1 MNKAIYTIIGLLL
14 ILSCSQDPKTKNYS
28 EESLKD
34 DLMLFNDSERG
45 LIQTFI
51 IRQTMINEM
60 GEMRE
65 MFGISDSNLVTLN
78 TLSYGDIISAQ
89 TLFLN
94 EQARQDSI
102 AKDKEE
108 KQRLLFEQKQDS
120 LQKFVQIS
128 VIDVFKKESDWGGD
142 KMCMKV
148 KMVSSEKKRV
158 NSLRFRV
165 NIEDKNGN
173 VLGSTY
179 VMEETDSFSTYIE
192 STWSWSRASD
202 IYSILSGSSVDDY
215 HYSYE
220 ILSMIYDG
228 ELMESN

>member
-1 MNKAIYTIIGLLL
+1 MNKAIYNIIGLLL

-45 LIQTFI
+45 LVQTFI

-60 GEMRE
+60 GEMGE
-65 MFGISDSNLVTLN
+65 MFGISDSDIVTLN
-78 TLSYGDIISAQ
+78 TLSYGDMISSQ

-102 AKDKEE
+102 AKVEEE

-120 LQKFVQIS
+120 LQKLVQIS
-128 VIDVFKKESDWGGD
+128 VIDVFKKESDWGGG

-148 KMVSSEKKRV
+148 KMVSSEKKKI

-173 VLGSTY
+173 VLGSTN
-179 VMEETDSFSTYIE
+179 VMKETDSFSTNNE
-192 STWSWSRASD
+192 STWSWSRAAD